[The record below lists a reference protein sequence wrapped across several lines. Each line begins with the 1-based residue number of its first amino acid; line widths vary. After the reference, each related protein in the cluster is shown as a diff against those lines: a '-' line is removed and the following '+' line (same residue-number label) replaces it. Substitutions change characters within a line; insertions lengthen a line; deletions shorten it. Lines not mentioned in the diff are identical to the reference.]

1 MSSTRALERERSID
15 PHSGAIVS
23 IKRKY
28 GEERNKKKKRIR
40 MIEYTATKNVLLRIY
55 NVKRSRSNETNITDP
70 S

>member
-28 GEERNKKKKRIR
+28 GEERNKKKKDTNDRIHG
-40 MIEYTATKNVLLRIY
+40 
-55 NVKRSRSNETNITDP
+55 D
-70 S
+70 

>member
-28 GEERNKKKKRIR
+28 GEERNKKKRIR

>member
-1 MSSTRALERERSID
+1 
-15 PHSGAIVS
+15 
-23 IKRKY
+23 
-28 GEERNKKKKRIR
+28 

>member
-28 GEERNKKKKRIR
+28 GEERNKKKRIR

-55 NVKRSRSNETNITDP
+55 NIKRSRSNETNITDP